1 MAKIIKLSNG
11 QVVCYQRK
19 KGSLSCAFGIFVNAG
34 SRDEGKD
41 NNGIAH
47 FIEHMTFKG
56 TEKRTA
62 FEIANELDKLGAH
75 SNAYTSRTNTVYY
88 VGGLGK
94 YFEKYLDVMSDMFF
108 NSTYTD
114 ENIEKEKGVVLEEI
128 KMYDDEGDSLC
139 SDLLNKKF
147 FDKDALSNPILGTEK
162 TVKKLTRQD
171 ILDFVNKFYTVDNV
185 CLSYVGA
192 LSEKELRD
200 LLEKYFVKPY
210 EKRPNLCGK
219 KTFRSKKKKTGF
231 FTITNKPFEQAN
243 VMIRFPSVGIENPM
257 SDAMGT
263 MSLILGGGMSSRLF
277 QKIREEN
284 GLVYEIYSNSV
295 AIKGAGYF
303 DVCFATTPEQAVK
316 AVQGIREV
324 MEEVKQKGFTQEE
337 FDKVKIQRESGAV
350 LGSESGFDEMRLM
363 GRYYLLT
370 GKLVTHAKLLKKLEK
385 VTFEDV
391 NKAFIDTVDYQK
403 TTVSYVGKEIKE
415 DLREVL
421 IKG

>member
-1 MAKIIKLSNG
+1 
-11 QVVCYQRK
+11 
-19 KGSLSCAFGIFVNAG
+19 
-34 SRDEGKD
+34 
-41 NNGIAH
+41 
-47 FIEHMTFKG
+47 
-56 TEKRTA
+56 
-62 FEIANELDKLGAH
+62 
-75 SNAYTSRTNTVYY
+75 
-88 VGGLGK
+88 
-94 YFEKYLDVMSDMFF
+94 MFF

-139 SDLLNKKF
+139 SDQLNEKF
-147 FDKDALSNPILGTEK
+147 FGKDALSRPILGTEK
-162 TVKKLTRQD
+162 TVKKFTRQD

-192 LSEKELRD
+192 LSEKELRE
-200 LLEKYFVKPY
+200 LLEEYFVKPY

-219 KTFRSKKKKTGF
+219 KSFRKKKTVTGF
-231 FTITNKPFEQAN
+231 YKRTDKPFEQAN
-243 VMIRFPSVGIENPM
+243 VMIRFPAVGIENAK

-263 MSLILGGGMSSRLF
+263 MSLMLGGGMSSRLF

-284 GLVYEIYSNSV
+284 GLVYEIYSSST
-295 AIKGAGYF
+295 AIKGVGYF

-324 MEEVKQKGFTQEE
+324 MEEVKQNGFTQEE
-337 FDKVKIQRESGAV
+337 FEKVKIQRESGAV

-363 GRYYLLT
+363 GRLYLLT

-391 NKAFIDTVDYQK
+391 NNAFLDTINYQR